1 MARAPMG
8 SHLRGDGGFEGDG
21 GVAFDGEEGVDGD
34 AVGGEWG

>member
-1 MARAPMG
+1 MG